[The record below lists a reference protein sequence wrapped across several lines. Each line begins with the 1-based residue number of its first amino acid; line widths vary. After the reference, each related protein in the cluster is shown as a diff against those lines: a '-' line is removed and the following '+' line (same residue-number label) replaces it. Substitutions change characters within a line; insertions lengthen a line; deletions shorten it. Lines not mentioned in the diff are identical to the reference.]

1 MNSNNFSNYNI
12 INVCNKR
19 SIKSGL
25 VTQILYGEKFKIISK
40 YRKWCKIKL
49 RNDGYKGY
57 IIKKKFISK
66 FKPTHKVCNLS
77 VNLYTQPNV
86 SSKIKNKLTFGSRI
100 KITRKKNNFYKFD
113 NLWIEKKNLKKIN
126 YKTKDIFKGIKKFIN
141 VKYKWG
147 GKHYSGIDCSAL
159 IQLFF
164 NINNKFC
171 PRDTKDQI
179 KYFKKKIK
187 IENIRKNDLIFWK
200 GHVALAISKHKLI
213 HAYGPLNKTAVMPIG
228 ETINR
233 INKTANLK
241 TIGIRRIS

>member
-1 MNSNNFSNYNI
+1 MRSDFSI
-12 INVCNKR
+12 INVYKKK
-19 SIKSGL
+19 SIKSEI
-25 VTQILYGEKFKIISK
+25 VTQLLYGDTFQKLKK
-40 YRKWCKIKL
+40 NGVWLKIK
-49 RNDGYKGY
+49 NDKDNYIGY
-57 IIKKKFISK
+57 IKDKNFSPNQKN
-66 FKPTHKVCNLS
+66 THKVCSVYAALYSKPHVRYKINNKLS
-77 VNLYTQPNV
+77 FE
-86 SSKIKNKLTFGSRI
+86 SKIKVL
-100 KITRKKNNFYKFD
+100 KKKGDFYKFD
-113 NLWIEKKNLKKIN
+113 NLWIKKNNLEKISTTKKNPFHNIE
-126 YKTKDIFKGIKKFIN
+126 KFIN

-213 HAYGPLNKTAVMPIG
+213 HAYGPLKKIAVMPIG
-228 ETINR
+228 KTINR

-241 TIGIRRIS
+241 IIGIRRIS